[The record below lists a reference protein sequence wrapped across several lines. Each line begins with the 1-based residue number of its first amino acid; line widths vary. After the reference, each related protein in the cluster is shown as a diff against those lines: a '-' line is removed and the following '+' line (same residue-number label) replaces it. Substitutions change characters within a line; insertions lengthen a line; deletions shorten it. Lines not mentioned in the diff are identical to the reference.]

1 MTESSYGERTVMV
14 SLMEPTI
21 LEAMQ
26 PRPHPYLD
34 WPGPIPFAHR
44 GGASDVP
51 ENTMPAFEYA
61 VGLGYR
67 YVETDVQVTAD
78 GVLVAFHDNDLRRT
92 TGRVGTISDLP
103 WSEVSSALVDGR
115 APIPLL
121 EDMLGTWPDLRV
133 NIDCKTDKA
142 VDALV
147 AVLRR
152 TNSLPRVAL
161 GAFSDARLRRLR
173 RLLGPDVCTTL
184 GPLGVASLRYARP
197 TDRDAMAAQVP
208 VKQGPLTV
216 IDERFVRKA
225 HARGIVVH
233 AWIIDDATEMHR
245 LLDLGVDGIM
255 TDRPQVLKQVFEER
269 GLWQ

>member
-1 MTESSYGERTVMV
+1 MS
-14 SLMEPTI
+14 
-21 LEAMQ
+21 

-67 YVETDVQVTAD
+67 YVETDVQVTSD

-92 TGRVGTISDLP
+92 CGRPGRISDLP
-103 WSEVSSALVDGR
+103 WSEVRTAMVDGE

-133 NIDCKTDKA
+133 NIDCKSDRA

-147 AVLRR
+147 SVLRR
-152 TNSLPRVAL
+152 TDALPRVGI

-173 RLLGPDVCTTL
+173 KALGPEVCTTL
-184 GPLGVASLRYARP
+184 GPVGVATLRYGLP
-197 TDRDAMAAQVP
+197 SDRHALAAQVP
-208 VKQGPLTV
+208 VQQGPLTV
-216 IDERFVRKA
+216 LDRKFVDRA
-225 HARGIVVH
+225 HAHGIVVH
-233 AWIIDDATEMHR
+233 AWIIDDEQEMHR

-255 TDRPQVLKQVFEER
+255 TDRPQVLRRVFEER